1 MNPRPLRLVLA
12 PLAGA
17 ILALST
23 HAVAQEA
30 AKKVNPYPQA
40 FSYLDAQPTRARHGM
55 VVTCLLYTSRC
66 V

>member
-30 AKKVNPYPQA
+30 AKKVNPYP
-40 FSYLDAQPTRARHGM
+40 
-55 VVTCLLYTSRC
+55 CLLYTSNHSLRMKK
-66 V
+66 